1 MMQEILEQTSLDQEI
16 VFEQRGAAGIVTLNR
31 PKALNALTHG
41 MVLALSA
48 QLDAWAEDGTIKS
61 VVVRGSGERAFSA
74 GGDVRKL
81 YDLGRAEKFAEQ
93 RTFWHDEYLLNAK
106 IKAYPKP
113 YVALIDG
120 IVMGGGV
127 GVSIHGSHSIA
138 GDRFSFAMPEV
149 GIGLFPDVGATYAL
163 PRLPGAVGRY
173 LALTGARI
181 GREDAAAIG
190 LVRAAMWSDDFASLI
205 EDLAAG
211 EDADAVVAGSTM
223 AAEPAPIEP
232 LRPLIKAC
240 FSGDSVEDIL
250 ARLDAAET
258 PGPQLAATI
267 RAKSPTSLRIALQQM
282 QIGGGLTFEEAMRT
296 EYRVVARVARGH
308 DFYEGVR
315 ALIIDKDNAPR
326 WSPATLDAVSDAD
339 IARYFAPLD
348 DELPL

>member
-1 MMQEILEQTSLDQEI
+1 
-16 VFEQRGAAGIVTLNR
+16 
-31 PKALNALTHG
+31 
-41 MVLALSA
+41 MVLALSR
-48 QLDAWAEDGTIKS
+48 QLDAWAEDDTITC
-61 VVVRGSGERAFSA
+61 VVVKGAGERAFSA

-81 YDLGRAEKFAEQ
+81 YDLGRAEQFAEQ

-127 GVSIHGSHSIA
+127 GISIHGSHCIA
-138 GDRFSFAMPEV
+138 GDRFQFAMPEV

-163 PRLPGAVGRY
+163 PRLPDAVGCY

-181 GREDAAAIG
+181 GRADAAAIG
-190 LVRAAMWSDDFASLI
+190 LVRAAVWSDDFPSLI
-205 EDLAAG
+205 EELAAG
-211 EDADAVVAGSTM
+211 EDADKAVAGWTM
-223 AAEPAPIEP
+223 AVEPAPIDP
-232 LRPLIKAC
+232 LRPLIGDC
-240 FSGDSVEDIL
+240 FAGGSVEAIL
-250 ARLDAAET
+250 AGLDAAAA
-258 PGPQLAATI
+258 PGPELASTI
-267 RAKSPTSLRIALQQM
+267 RAKSPTSLKIAFEQM

-296 EYRVVARVARGH
+296 EYRVVTRLARGH

-326 WSPATLDAVSDAD
+326 WSPPTLDAVTDAD
-339 IARYFAPLD
+339 IARHFTPLD